1 MSDDGL
7 PEPDRVQGAPHPRET
22 LHLYGQSRAEAA
34 FLEAFNTGRMHHG
47 WLITGPRG
55 IGKATLAWRI
65 ARFLLTLPDDDAGM
79 FGAPPAPT
87 NLDTRPDTPVARRM
101 LQLAESRLFLLR
113 RGQNDKG
120 TALSQIISVDE
131 VRKLKSFFTLTAAD
145 GGRRVAI
152 IDSAD
157 EMNTSSANAL
167 LKLLEEPPS
176 GATFLVISHQPQS
189 LLPTIRSRCRELRLG
204 PLDAPA
210 LSDALT
216 LAGGEV
222 PSDAAPALAALA
234 GGSVGEA
241 FRLSNLDGLQLYQ
254 SIIDLMETLPR
265 MDRQKAIS
273 LAESA
278 AGKGRELQFDLTL
291 NLIDL
296 FLARLARTGAI
307 GQSPPPA
314 ARGESAT
321 LARLSPGP
329 HHARSWAELAQ
340 TLGLRARRGRAVNL
354 DPAAL
359 LLDTLLKIDAMAASL
374 QRG

>member
-1 MSDDGL
+1 MSDAL
-7 PEPDRVQGAPHPRET
+7 PEPDRVTGAPHPRET
-22 LHLYGQSRAEAA
+22 LHLYGQSHAEGA
-34 FLEAFNTGRMHHG
+34 FLDAFNTGRLHHG

-55 IGKATLAWRI
+55 VGKATLAWRI
-65 ARFLLTLPDDDAGM
+65 ARFLLTLPTDDGGM
-79 FGAPPAPT
+79 FGAPPAPVS
-87 NLDTRPDTPVARRM
+87 LDTSPDTPTARRL
-101 LQLAESRLFLLR
+101 LQLAEPRLFLLR
-113 RGQNDKG
+113 RGANDKE
-120 TALSQIISVDE
+120 TALSQDIRVDE
-131 VRKLKSFFTLTAAD
+131 VRKMKSFFALSAAD

-157 EMNTSSANAL
+157 EMNTGAANAL
-167 LKLLEEPPS
+167 LKLLEEPPA
-176 GATFLVISHQPQS
+176 GVTFLVISHQPQG

-204 PLDAPA
+204 PLGAPA

-222 PSDAAPALAALA
+222 TPDAAPALAALA

-241 FRLSNLDGLQLYQ
+241 FRLTNLDGLRLYQ
-254 SIIDLMETLPR
+254 TISDLMETLPR
-265 MDRQKAIS
+265 MDRQRAIG

-296 FLARLARTGAI
+296 FLARLARTGAT
-307 GQSPPPA
+307 GQTPPPA
-314 ARGESAT
+314 ARGEAAT
-321 LARLSPGP
+321 LARLSPTP
-329 HHARSWAELAQ
+329 HHARAWAELAQ
-340 TLGLRARRGRAVNL
+340 TLGIRARKGRAVNL

-374 QRG
+374 PRG